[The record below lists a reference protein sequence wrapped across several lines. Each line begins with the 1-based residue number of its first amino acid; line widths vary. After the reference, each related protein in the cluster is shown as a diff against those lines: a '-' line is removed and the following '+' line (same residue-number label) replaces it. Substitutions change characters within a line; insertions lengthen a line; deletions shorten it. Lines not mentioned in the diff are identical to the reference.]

1 MTYAV
6 GGLIQAA
13 DYNNLIGSSPSGTA
27 NKLNTV
33 WAVGQGTAGYGQTAL
48 SSVSAGATVQATEWA
63 NLNNRIGSAASHQ
76 GTSVTSITGLVVGGL
91 IKYTDAGPAFQNN
104 LTAIYNSRLN
114 AASVGSTSTNVVTRP
129 SGWSDN
135 VTFDQTIT
143 FTSGDAAR
151 YFFNAGGQ
159 IGVSFSS
166 PTGSAIDNIFNA
178 LASASGTIWL
188 SAPNSSSIT
197 VAGVTYN
204 GVTKS
209 GGSGSVTVLGTNL
222 GYYGLTSSFQTIFK
236 QVAGYGGYLSSF
248 IEVQARTNGTQG
260 SNGDNGSVVYIR
272 TIWDEVPNGLSV
284 SAGTTT
290 TITVRPPS
298 TTHISNTWG
307 TPSLSGSQSGS

>member
-6 GGLIQAA
+6 GGLIQAS

-33 WAVGQGTAGYGQTAL
+33 WAVGQGNAGYGQTAL
-48 SSVSAGATVQATEWA
+48 ASVSVGATVQAAEWA
-63 NLNNRIGSAASHQ
+63 SLNNRIGNAASHQ
-76 GTSVTSITGLVVGGL
+76 GSSITSITGLVVGGL
-91 IKYTDAGPAFQNN
+91 VKYTDAGPAFTNN
-104 LTAIYNSRLN
+104 LSTIYTNRLN
-114 AASVGSTSTNVVTRP
+114 ASSVGSTSVNIVTRP
-129 SGWSDN
+129 SGWSDS
-135 VTFDQTIT
+135 VTFDQTVT

-159 IGVSFSS
+159 IGLSFST

-178 LASASGTIWL
+178 LATACGTIWL
-188 SAPNSSSIT
+188 SAPNSGAVSIAS
-197 VAGVTYN
+197 VSYN

-209 GGSGSVTVLGTNL
+209 GGSGSVVTLATNL
-222 GYYGLTSSFQTIFK
+222 GYYGLTSSYQTIFK
-236 QVAGYGGYLSSF
+236 QLAGYGGYLGSY

-260 SNGDNGSVVYIR
+260 SNGDNGSIVYLR

-290 TITVRPPS
+290 TLTLRPPS

>member
-6 GGLIQAA
+6 GGLIQAS

-33 WAVGQGTAGYGQTAL
+33 WAVGQGNAGYGQTAL
-48 SSVSAGATVQATEWA
+48 GSVSTGATVQAAEWA
-63 NLNNRIGSAASHQ
+63 GLNNRIGNAASHQ
-76 GTSVTSITGLVVGGL
+76 GSSITSITGLVVGGL
-91 IKYTDAGPAFQNN
+91 VKYTDAGPAFINN
-104 LTAIYNSRLN
+104 LSTIYTNRLN
-114 AASVGSTSTNVVTRP
+114 ASSVGSTSTNVVTRP

-135 VTFDQTIT
+135 IIFDQTVT
-143 FTSGDAAR
+143 FSSGDAAR

-159 IGVSFSS
+159 IGLSFSN

-178 LASASGTIWL
+178 LATACGTIWL
-188 SAPNSSSIT
+188 SAPNSGSISIAS
-197 VAGVTYN
+197 VSYN

-209 GGSGSVTVLGTNL
+209 GGSGSVTTLSTNL
-222 GYYGLTSSFQTIFK
+222 GYYGLTSSYQTIFK
-236 QVAGYGGYLSSF
+236 QLAGYGGYLGSF
-248 IEVQARTNGTQG
+248 IEIQARTNGTQG
-260 SNGDNGSVVYIR
+260 SNGDNGSIVYLR
-272 TIWDEVPNGLSV
+272 TIWDEVPNGLTV

-290 TITVRPPS
+290 TLTLRPPS

>member
-33 WAVGQGTAGYGQTAL
+33 WAVGQGNAGYGQTAL
-48 SSVSAGATVQATEWA
+48 GNVAIGATVQATEWS
-63 NLNNRIGSAASHQ
+63 NLNNRIGNAASHQ
-76 GTSVTSITGLVVGGL
+76 GTSITSITGLVVGGL
-91 IKYTDAGPAFQNN
+91 IKYTDAGPAFTNN
-104 LTAIYNSRLN
+104 LTAIYGSRLN
-114 AASVGSTSTNVVTRP
+114 ASAVGSTSVSTVTRP
-129 SGWSDN
+129 SGWSDA
-135 VTFDQTIT
+135 VTFDHTVT

-159 IGVSFSS
+159 IGMSFSTPS
-166 PTGSAIDNIFNA
+166 GSAIDNIFNA
-178 LASASGTIWL
+178 LATACGTIWV
-188 SAPNSSSIT
+188 SAPNSGSIT
-197 VAGVTYN
+197 IAGSSYN

-209 GGSGSVTVLGTNL
+209 GGSGSVATLGTNL

-236 QVAGYGGYLSSF
+236 QVAGYGGYLGSY

-260 SNGDNGSVVYIR
+260 SNGDNGSVVYIK

-284 SAGTTT
+284 SAGTATT
-290 TITVRPPS
+290 LTLRPPS
-298 TTHISNTWG
+298 TTYISNTWG
-307 TPSLSGSQSGS
+307 TPSVSGSQSGS